1 MDENCK
7 DCPYIKN
14 LDDRVDKL
22 ENTMEGVEKDMSEIK
37 ISQGKA
43 EEKVITIFKSL
54 QKIESSVDKI
64 KDSKNNFIKGIA
76 SGVAVTVI
84 AAFYRKHL
92 RYFTGK

>member
-1 MDENCK
+1 MDDNCK

-22 ENTMEGVEKDMSEIK
+22 ENTIEGVEKDVSKIK
-37 ISQGKA
+37 ISQGKS
-43 EEKVITIFKSL
+43 EEKVATIFKSL

-64 KDSKNNFIKGIA
+64 KDSKNNFIRGIA

-84 AAFYRKHL
+84 AAFLLQAFKVFHW
-92 RYFTGK
+92 